1 MTLLFYLIQNY
12 QKNLQVHSFRK
23 YQTRYTKYPL
33 SNNKNL
39 IDFFKKNEQD
49 INRKNYFNKLFNL
62 SFKDALN
69 HFRESKDIEV
79 LKGMKTFNSI
89 KQDLKDKEEEDYIK
103 MLDYFIQNYEIIL
116 YNQRIRKQKKIEINI
131 EDNKNH

>member
-1 MTLLFYLIQNY
+1 MNS
-12 QKNLQVHSFRK
+12 H
-23 YQTRYTKYPL
+23 
-33 SNNKNL
+33 
-39 IDFFKKNEQD
+39 
-49 INRKNYFNKLFNL
+49 FNKLFNL

>member
-1 MTLLFYLIQNY
+1 MSNFASCLSSSDGF
-12 QKNLQVHSFRK
+12 
-23 YQTRYTKYPL
+23 L
-33 SNNKNL
+33 SN
-39 IDFFKKNEQD
+39 DFNFG
-49 INRKNYFNKLFNL
+49 
-62 SFKDALN
+62 LN
-69 HFRESKDIEV
+69 
-79 LKGMKTFNSI
+79 I